1 MAFTG
6 SGNYEV
12 KVAALACITRARVGY
27 VILGDFPNVERS
39 ECAPHEY

>member
-6 SGNYEV
+6 SGNQEV
-12 KVAALACITRARVGY
+12 KVSALTCTIRAGVGY
-27 VILGDFPNVERS
+27 VLLGDFPNVERS